1 MIIIQQA
8 QMSTDGQAPEV
19 PNEKHYVDVAAA
31 YEEAFFYESGP
42 YQEHLIRTLL
52 PPMQAS
58 FPFHFSLP

>member
-1 MIIIQQA
+1 
-8 QMSTDGQAPEV
+8 MSTDGQAPEV
-19 PNEKHYVDVAAA
+19 PNEKHYVEVAAA